1 MFRKLFLDHPA
12 EVGETYPEHF
22 TVAASFGFA
31 MIVGGVG
38 ALLHAFIPAI
48 CKSTG
53 SRTISRLHARLVKA
67 RGATRDARTIEWMI

>member
-22 TVAASFGFA
+22 SVAASFGMA
-31 MIVGGVG
+31 MIFGGLA
-38 ALLHAFIPAI
+38 ALLHAFIPAM

-53 SRTISRLHARLVKA
+53 SHTINRLHARLVKA
-67 RGATRDARTIEWMI
+67 RGATRDARSIEWMI